1 MFAELNNDNFEIF
14 AAKYYSNPAC
24 LTVEDFKEDLARFKY
39 INRLLRKY
47 DDTGVIQLRL
57 LLNHIIIL
65 FNVFEIR
72 AANRMIFYRIDVK
85 HWSIIKTILLYLNLL
100 PLGEKNEVYTDL
112 YITKKLKEV

>member
-1 MFAELNNDNFEIF
+1 MFAELNNDNFEIY
-14 AAKYYSNPAC
+14 AAQNYDNPAC
-24 LTVEDFKEDLARFKY
+24 LTVADFKEDIARFKY

-47 DDTGVIQLRL
+47 DETGEIQIRL

-72 AANRMIFYRIDVK
+72 AANRMIFYRIDLK

-100 PLGEKNEVYTDL
+100 PDGEKQDVYTDL
-112 YITKKLKEV
+112 YITKKLKEL

>member
-65 FNVFEIR
+65 FVFCL
-72 AANRMIFYRIDVK
+72 F
-85 HWSIIKTILLYLNLL
+85 L
-100 PLGEKNEVYTDL
+100 
-112 YITKKLKEV
+112 

>member
-1 MFAELNNDNFEIF
+1 MFAELNNENFEIF
-14 AAKYYSNPAC
+14 AAQSYNNPAC

-57 LLNHIIIL
+57 LLNHIIII

-72 AANRMIFYRIDVK
+72 AANRMIFYRIDNK
-85 HWSIIKTILLYLNLL
+85 HWSIKTILLYLNLL
-100 PLGEKNEVYTDL
+100 PLGEKNNVYTDL
-112 YITKKLKEV
+112 YIAKKLKET